1 MVSKDFQLCQ
11 PPLPAFFGILLIMAA
26 NLGEEVAAQKV
37 KKAAQAPALVVLD
50 FDLAGKDKGHHGEL
64 LADLVTAGIG
74 SAFPVL
80 ERKQLQKILAEQ
92 ELHLK
97 GFISPEQV
105 VRVGKL
111 TGAKLLVAGRATVVE
126 KNWLV
131 TVRVISVAT
140 ARFRGVSLQ
149 APAEANLDMVAQK
162 ISAALLKALPDIVA
176 DLTASTK

>member
-11 PPLPAFFGILLIMAA
+11 PPLLAFFGILLIMAA

-64 LADLVTAGIG
+64 LADLVTVGIG